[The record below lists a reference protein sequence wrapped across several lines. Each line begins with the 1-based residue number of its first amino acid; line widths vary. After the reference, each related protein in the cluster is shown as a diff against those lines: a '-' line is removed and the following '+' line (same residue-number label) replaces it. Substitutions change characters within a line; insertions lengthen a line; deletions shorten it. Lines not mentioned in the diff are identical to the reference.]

1 MSKWRIE
8 AKNDDQQWLDSFN
21 RWNISSYKL
30 GELIELD
37 YKDLSNLKSDVVCFN
52 KSVAQGTAIYLIEV

>member
-8 AKNDDQQWLDSFN
+8 TDNDDQQWLDSFN

-30 GELIELD
+30 GKVIELD
-37 YKDLSNLKSDVVCFN
+37 YKDFSNLKSAVVCFN
-52 KSVAQGTAIYLIEV
+52 NSVAKGPAIYLVEV